1 VIEGLKDTSIKFRVL
16 LTMAIIYLIALSVS
30 TIFTTSQQKEQIID
44 IAENQARS
52 TAYNYL
58 DNINT
63 MMLTGTIANRNII
76 RDKMLLDPAIT
87 AVRMMRAGT
96 VKDIFGPGM
105 EQDFPVDEKDQKGIS
120 GEPQFWVEDTEQ
132 GRMLSVIE
140 PVRATSNTR
149 GSNCLQC
156 HVVPE
161 NTVLGAVRVD
171 YSLEQMDRE
180 IDKAMWGSIAINSV
194 IFILGLFLM
203 ALVLKHVVTG
213 PIDYLRH
220 MIEGISSDANLTRRL
235 DVKSDDEIG
244 RVSKAFNAM
253 LAMFQT
259 TVGNIS
265 QVSQELAN
273 TAERTSEIA
282 EQTNNS
288 VEQQQEGA
296 NQVSTVMLELTSLVN
311 DVASHT
317 VSATEKSKHV
327 TVQTVDSSQLMQET
341 VDSLNVLDKEIN
353 SAAKTISDLEQ
364 ASENINSIV
373 EVIRGISEQTNLLA
387 LNAAIEAARAGEQG
401 RGFAVVADEVRTLA
415 GRTEQATT
423 EISEMIDVFKTDS
436 RKSVEVMESGRK
448 QASDSINKATITS
461 ERLGIIHSAV
471 EEIST
476 MSVSISQLAERQRG
490 VADESNQNIS
500 AIQDVSVIVSQGAM
514 DTAGA
519 SEQLTSLSHQL
530 RELVNKFKI

>member
-1 VIEGLKDTSIKFRVL
+1 MIEGLKDTSIKFRVL